1 MNAESK
7 KKTGWIFH
15 KLYNVGTSKPL
26 VVHFISCFKSGCE
39 FLNDGLLKMFSTAH
53 TGGGEENG
61 PEPFGV
67 AFHHL
72 ISQLLL

>member
-7 KKTGWIFH
+7 KNWVDFH

-39 FLNDGLLKMFSTAH
+39 FLNDGHLKMFSTAH
-53 TGGGEENG
+53 TEGGEGNS
-61 PEPFGV
+61 PQPFGV